1 MKNRQKASIICKSI
15 LCLMICIFIT
25 NEVWFTNVVR
35 AESGTLTNRSI
46 ENFKKKMDE
55 QVPKWQENYE
65 VPGVAIGI
73 VHEGR
78 IAYTLNYGYVDKKTK
93 KAVSD
98 DTLFQAGSISKSLT
112 AWGILHLVDEGRLSL
127 DDPVGKYLTKWKLP
141 NSEFNNNEVT
151 IRRLLSHTA
160 GLSAHKGY
168 LGVVPGKHLDSIE
181 ESLSGKGWLNEPVE
195 VTNKPGSE
203 TIYSGGGYTILQL
216 VIEEVTGIPF
226 DRYMEEQIMKPLGIK
241 SSSFLQRPENHNL
254 SKAYG
259 YFGEELPSYQFT
271 EQAAAGLKTNVTDMM
286 TLILASMDA
295 NNKGNGVIKSE
306 HVEEMQKLVL
316 GENGLGIFE
325 KKLSNQWKLLY
336 HSGDNRGWHSFYGF
350 IPNTKDGLVILTN
363 GEGGIDLRQDI
374 YHAWIEYETGKLPES
389 YFSLAEQ
396 RKNNSITS
404 IVIGATLGLYLLL
417 FVIRLYKG
425 RRTFIFKQEK
435 RSYIGLVVRTF
446 LLIITAILVFCAA
459 YLWRVFS
466 LNSGN
471 TINFILIMVW
481 IITLLISGFF
491 PKIKSN
497 KKQRMKR
504 KDLTSKF
511 TCM

>member
-25 NEVWFTNVVR
+25 NEAWFTKAVR
-35 AESGTLTNRSI
+35 AESGTLTDRST

-55 QVPKWQENYE
+55 QVPKWQGNYN

-127 DDPVGKYLTKWKLP
+127 DDPVEKYLTKWKLP

-168 LGVVPGKHLDSIE
+168 LWVAPGKHLDSIE
-181 ESLSGKGWLNEPVE
+181 ESLSGKGWFNEPVE
-195 VTNKPGSE
+195 ITKNPGAE
-203 TIYSGGGYTILQL
+203 TIYSGGRYTILQL

-226 DRYMEEQIMKPLGIK
+226 DRYMEEQIMKPVGMK
-241 SSSFLQRPENHNL
+241 SSSFLQRPENPNL

-259 YFGEELPSYQFT
+259 YFGKELPSYQFT

-306 HVEEMQKLVL
+306 RVQEMQKPVL
-316 GENGLGIFE
+316 GESGLGVFE
-325 KKLSNQWKLLY
+325 KKLSNQWKLIY

-363 GEGGIDLRQDI
+363 SEGGIDLRQDI

-389 YFSLAEQ
+389 HFSLAEQ
-396 RKNNSITS
+396 RKNNSIIS
-404 IVIGATLGLYLLL
+404 IVIGAALGVYLLL
-417 FVIRLYKG
+417 FLIRLYNG
-425 RRTFIFKQEK
+425 RGTFIFKHEK
-435 RSYIGLVVRTF
+435 KPYIRLVVRVF
-446 LLIITAILVFCAA
+446 LLIITAMLVFFAA
-459 YLWRVFS
+459 YLWRILS

-471 TINFILIMVW
+471 TINFILIMAW

-491 PKIKSN
+491 PKIRRT
-497 KKQRMKR
+497 KKQ
-504 KDLTSKF
+504 
-511 TCM
+511 

>member
-1 MKNRQKASIICKSI
+1 MKNRKKASIICKSI
-15 LCLMICIFIT
+15 LCFIICIFIT
-25 NEVWFTNVVR
+25 NEAWFTNVVR
-35 AESGTLTNRSI
+35 AESGTLIDRNI

-55 QVPKWQENYE
+55 QVPKWQKNYN
-65 VPGVAIGI
+65 VPGVVIGI

-93 KAVSD
+93 KAVSN

-168 LGVVPGKHLDSIE
+168 LGVAPGKHLDSIE
-181 ESLSGKGWLNEPVE
+181 ESLSGKGWFNEPVE
-195 VTNKPGSE
+195 ITKNPGAE

-226 DRYMEEQIMKPLGIK
+226 DRYMEEQIMKSVGMK
-241 SSSFLQRPENHNL
+241 SSSFLQRPENPNL

-306 HVEEMQKLVL
+306 RVQEMQKPVL
-316 GENGLGIFE
+316 GESGLGVFE
-325 KKLSNQWKLLY
+325 KKLSNQWKLIY

-363 GEGGIDLRQDI
+363 SEGGIDLRQDI

-389 YFSLAEQ
+389 HFSLAEQ
-396 RKNNSITS
+396 RKNNSIIS
-404 IVIGATLGLYLLL
+404 IVIGAALGVYLLL
-417 FVIRLYKG
+417 FLIRLYNG
-425 RRTFIFKQEK
+425 RGTFIFKHEK
-435 RSYIGLVVRTF
+435 KPYIRLVVRVF
-446 LLIITAILVFCAA
+446 LLIITAMLVFFAA
-459 YLWRVFS
+459 YLWRILS

-471 TINFILIMVW
+471 TINFILIMAW

-491 PKIKSN
+491 PKIRRT
-497 KKQRMKR
+497 KKQ
-504 KDLTSKF
+504 
-511 TCM
+511 

>member
-1 MKNRQKASIICKSI
+1 M
-15 LCLMICIFIT
+15 
-25 NEVWFTNVVR
+25 
-35 AESGTLTNRSI
+35 
-46 ENFKKKMDE
+46 
-55 QVPKWQENYE
+55 
-65 VPGVAIGI
+65 
-73 VHEGR
+73 
-78 IAYTLNYGYVDKKTK
+78 
-93 KAVSD
+93 
-98 DTLFQAGSISKSLT
+98 
-112 AWGILHLVDEGRLSL
+112 
-127 DDPVGKYLTKWKLP
+127 
-141 NSEFNNNEVT
+141 
-151 IRRLLSHTA
+151 LSHTA

-168 LGVVPGKHLDSIE
+168 LGVAPGKHLDSIE

-226 DRYMEEQIMKPLGIK
+226 DRYMEEQIMKPLGMK

-286 TLILASMDA
+286 ALILASMDA

-306 HVEEMQKLVL
+306 RVEEMQKPIL

-389 YFSLAEQ
+389 YFALAEQ
-396 RKNNSITS
+396 RKTNFITS
-404 IVIGATLGLYLLL
+404 IVIGTTFSIYLLL
-417 FVIRLYKG
+417 FVISLYKG
-425 RRTFIFKQEK
+425 RRTFIFKQAK
-435 RSYIGLVVRTF
+435 KSYIGLVVRTF
-446 LLIITAILVFCAA
+446 LLIIPAVLVFCAA
-459 YLWRVFS
+459 NLWRVFS

-497 KKQRMKR
+497 KNNV
-504 KDLTSKF
+504 
-511 TCM
+511 

>member
-1 MKNRQKASIICKSI
+1 MKNRQKASIIFKSI
-15 LCLMICIFIT
+15 LCLIIFILIT
-25 NEVWFTNVVR
+25 NEAWFTKVVR
-35 AESGTLTNRSI
+35 AESGALTDRSV

-55 QVPKWQENYE
+55 QVPKWQENYN

-78 IAYTLNYGYVDKKTK
+78 IAYTLNYGYVDKKKK

-112 AWGILHLVDEGRLSL
+112 AWGILHLADEGRLSL
-127 DDPVGKYLTKWKLP
+127 DDPVGKFLTKWKLP
-141 NSEFNNNEVT
+141 NSEFNNNEIT

-168 LGVVPGKHLDSIE
+168 LGVAPGKHLDSIE
-181 ESLSGKGWLNEPVE
+181 ESLSGKGWFNEPVE
-195 VTNKPGSE
+195 VTKKPGSE
-203 TIYSGGGYTILQL
+203 TLYSGGGYTILQL
-216 VIEEVTGIPF
+216 VIEEVTGMPF
-226 DRYMEEQIMKPLGIK
+226 DRYMEEQIMKPLGMK
-241 SSSFLQRPENHNL
+241 SSSFLQRPENPNL

-271 EQAAAGLKTNVTDMM
+271 EQAAAGLKTNVADMM

-295 NNKGNGVIKSE
+295 NNYKNKGYGVIKSE
-306 HVEEMQKLVL
+306 RVEEMQKPVL
-316 GENGLGIFE
+316 GENGLGVFE
-325 KKLSNQWKLLY
+325 KKLSNQWKLIY
-336 HSGDNRGWHSFYGF
+336 HSGDNRGWHSFYGL

-363 GEGGIDLRQDI
+363 SENGIDLRQDI

-396 RKNNSITS
+396 RKHNSIIS
-404 IVIGATLGLYLLL
+404 IVIGATLGVYLLL

-425 RRTFIFKQEK
+425 RGTFIIKHEK
-435 RSYIGLVVRTF
+435 KPYIRLVVRIF
-446 LLIITAILVFCAA
+446 LLIITAMLVFCAS
-459 YLWRVFS
+459 YLWKVLS

-471 TINFILIMVW
+471 TINFILIMAW
-481 IITLLISGFF
+481 IMALLISGFF
-491 PKIKSN
+491 PKIRSN
-497 KKQRMKR
+497 KKTIIRQ
-504 KDLTSKF
+504 
-511 TCM
+511 

>member
-1 MKNRQKASIICKSI
+1 M
-15 LCLMICIFIT
+15 
-25 NEVWFTNVVR
+25 
-35 AESGTLTNRSI
+35 
-46 ENFKKKMDE
+46 
-55 QVPKWQENYE
+55 
-65 VPGVAIGI
+65 
-73 VHEGR
+73 
-78 IAYTLNYGYVDKKTK
+78 
-93 KAVSD
+93 SD

-112 AWGILHLVDEGRLSL
+112 AWGILYLVDEGRLSL
-127 DDPVGKYLTKWKLP
+127 DDPVEKYLTKWKLP

-168 LGVVPGKHLDSIE
+168 LGVAPGKHLDSIE
-181 ESLSGKGWLNEPVE
+181 ESLSGKGWFNEPVE
-195 VTNKPGSE
+195 ITKNPGAE

-226 DRYMEEQIMKPLGIK
+226 DRYMEEQIMKPVGMK
-241 SSSFLQRPENHNL
+241 SSSFLQRPENPNL

-306 HVEEMQKLVL
+306 RVQEMQKPVL
-316 GENGLGIFE
+316 GESGLGVFE
-325 KKLSNQWKLLY
+325 KKLSNQWKLIY

-363 GEGGIDLRQDI
+363 SEGGIDLRQDI

-389 YFSLAEQ
+389 HFSLAEQ
-396 RKNNSITS
+396 RKNNSIIS
-404 IVIGATLGLYLLL
+404 IVIGAALGVYLLL
-417 FVIRLYKG
+417 FLIRLYNG
-425 RRTFIFKQEK
+425 RGTFIFKHEK
-435 RSYIGLVVRTF
+435 KPYIRLVVRVF
-446 LLIITAILVFCAA
+446 LLIITAMLVFFAA
-459 YLWRVFS
+459 YLWRILS

-471 TINFILIMVW
+471 TINFILIMAW

-491 PKIKSN
+491 PKIRRT
-497 KKQRMKR
+497 KKQ
-504 KDLTSKF
+504 
-511 TCM
+511 

>member
-1 MKNRQKASIICKSI
+1 MKKRQKVSIICKSI
-15 LCLMICIFIT
+15 LCFIICILIT
-25 NEVWFTNVVR
+25 NEAWFTKAVR
-35 AESGTLTNRSI
+35 AESGTLTDRSI

-55 QVPKWQENYE
+55 QVPKWQGNYN

-73 VHEGR
+73 LHEGR

-127 DDPVGKYLTKWKLP
+127 DDPVEKYLTKWKLP

-168 LGVVPGKHLDSIE
+168 LGVAPGKHLDSIE
-181 ESLSGKGWLNEPVE
+181 ESLSGKGWFNEPVE
-195 VTNKPGSE
+195 ITKNPGAE

-226 DRYMEEQIMKPLGIK
+226 DRYMEEQIMKPVGMK
-241 SSSFLQRPENHNL
+241 SSSFLQRPENPNL

-306 HVEEMQKLVL
+306 RVQEIQKPVL
-316 GENGLGIFE
+316 GESGLGVFE
-325 KKLSNQWKLLY
+325 KKLSNQWKLIY

-363 GEGGIDLRQDI
+363 SEGGIDLRQDI

-389 YFSLAEQ
+389 HFSLAEQ
-396 RKNNSITS
+396 RKNNSIIS
-404 IVIGATLGLYLLL
+404 IVIGAALGVYLLL
-417 FVIRLYKG
+417 FLIRLYNG
-425 RRTFIFKQEK
+425 RGTFIFKHEK
-435 RSYIGLVVRTF
+435 KPYIRLVVRVF
-446 LLIITAILVFCAA
+446 LLIITAMLVFFAA
-459 YLWRVFS
+459 YLWRILS

-471 TINFILIMVW
+471 TINFILIMAW

-491 PKIKSN
+491 PKIRRT
-497 KKQRMKR
+497 KKQ
-504 KDLTSKF
+504 
-511 TCM
+511 